1 MDSPPICPKK
11 RHREVVLEELVNP
24 WRNYV
29 GTTPE
34 ELHHI
39 RYGNVWP
46 LVGAVA
52 QFWNEGLWLNRS
64 LDKESETPYS
74 VGSLTFTHINFWMR
88 VLSFLVLSFLHSFH
102 KGELAFSSCSFSEV
116 KSNYFWTLFINTKLF
131 WVFFFLIS
139 IRPSSGTDDIAVN
152 KKGRSC
158 SHGAWQGSRKANNK
172 WVFKIW

>member
-29 GTTPE
+29 GTTLE

-39 RYGNVWP
+39 RYANVWP
-46 LVGAVA
+46 LFGAVA

-131 WVFFFLIS
+131 WVFFFNKYQTFLWHWWH
-139 IRPSSGTDDIAVN
+139 SSEQERQVLLPWSLAG
-152 KKGRSC
+152 KQEGK
-158 SHGAWQGSRKANNK
+158 
-172 WVFKIW
+172 